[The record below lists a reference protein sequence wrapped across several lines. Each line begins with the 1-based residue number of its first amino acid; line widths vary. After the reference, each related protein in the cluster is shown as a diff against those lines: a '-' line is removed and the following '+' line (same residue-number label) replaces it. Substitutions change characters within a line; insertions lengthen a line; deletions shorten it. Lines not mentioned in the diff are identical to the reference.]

1 MRRTVPASQP
11 ACLFVLEIKGEHMT
25 QFIADTL
32 EIIWMLWITLFLLL
46 TSPVWLWFY
55 LVYRA
60 VKFVKEKNT

>member
-1 MRRTVPASQP
+1 
-11 ACLFVLEIKGEHMT
+11 MT
-25 QFIADTL
+25 KFIADTL